1 MRKFECGV
9 CGFVYDPEK
18 GLPEQGIPPG
28 TPFEDLPP
36 DFCCPVC
43 GAAKSDFSPLAAPAG
58 DASDEPVNVQATVAE
73 VISRTPS
80 IKSVRLK
87 TCNRVRFRPGQYLSI
102 SLKPEAD
109 LTRYLSI
116 SSSPT
121 EEGHIEVTKRIT
133 QSRFSQAFSQIET
146 GCQVSITYPMGRF
159 TFEGEFP
166 KVALLSGGIG
176 ITPLRSICKYAV
188 DKRLDTD
195 ICLLY
200 GNRVLEEV
208 AFKSELDDME
218 QTNSRFKVVHC
229 LSRAGAD
236 WTGRRGHID
245 AALIRQEV
253 SDYRERQF
261 YLCGP
266 PKMVAAVTE
275 VLRGELQCSEAQVTT
290 EDFIGY

>member
-36 DFCCPVC
+36 DFCCPAC
-43 GAAKSDFSPLAAPAG
+43 GAAKSDFSALAAPAG
-58 DASDEPVNVQATVAE
+58 GAADAPVDTQATVLE

-87 TCNRVRFRPGQYLSI
+87 IPHRVRFSPGQYLSI
-102 SLKPEAD
+102 SLKPEAG

-121 EEGHIEVTKRIT
+121 EEDYIEVTKRIT
-133 QSRFSQAFSQIET
+133 QSGFSQVLNQIEP
-146 GCQVSITYPMGRF
+146 GRQVSITYPMGKF

-166 KVALLSGGIG
+166 KIALLSGGIG
-176 ITPLRSICKYAV
+176 ITPLRSICRYAV
-188 DKRLDTD
+188 DKKLDTD

-200 GNRVLEEV
+200 GNRTLEEV
-208 AFKSELDDME
+208 AYKPELDAME
-218 QTNSRFKVVHC
+218 QMNSRFKVVHC

-245 AALIRQEV
+245 AALIRHEV
-253 SDYRERQF
+253 PDYRERQF

-266 PKMVAAVTE
+266 PKMVATLTE
-275 VLRGELQCSEAQVTT
+275 VLRGDLQCSEAQVTA

>member
-43 GAAKSDFSPLAAPAG
+43 GAVKSDFSPLAAPAG
-58 DASDEPVNVQATVAE
+58 GASDEPVDAQATVIE

-87 TCNRVRFRPGQYLSI
+87 ISQRVAFSPGQYLSI
-102 SLKPEAD
+102 ALKPEAGM
-109 LTRYLSI
+109 TRYLSI

-121 EEGHIEVTKRIT
+121 EEGYIEVTKRIT
-133 QSRFSQAFSQIET
+133 QSAFSQFLNQIEP
-146 GCQVSITYPMGRF
+146 GCQVSITYPMGNF
-159 TFEGEFP
+159 TFVGEFP
-166 KVALLSGGIG
+166 KIALLSGGIG
-176 ITPLRSICKYAV
+176 ITPLRSICRYAV
-188 DKRLDTD
+188 DKKLDTD
-195 ICLLY
+195 IRLLY
-200 GNRVLEEV
+200 GNRTLEEV
-208 AFKSELDDME
+208 AFKPELDAME
-218 QTNSRFKVVHC
+218 RTNSRFKVVHC

-253 SDYRERQF
+253 PDYRERQF

-266 PKMVAAVTE
+266 PKMVAALTE
-275 VLRGELQCSEAQVTT
+275 VLRGDLKCSEAQVTS
-290 EDFIGY
+290 EDFAGY